1 MASYINSETIVVC
14 SEEEKC
20 SIYNEAVAY
29 CSQVWHRNFRAFYD
43 SLFSLPVSLSFL
55 EATTEDNKSANK
67 VFIYASIFLF
77 GVLSII
83 VMIAVVFH
91 RLQRIIRNERY
102 DQRLCIIIILY
113 KYG

>member
-1 MASYINSETIVVC
+1 MRLWPIALKYDIGISVPFMIVYFLCLV
-14 SEEEKC
+14 S
-20 SIYNEAVAY
+20 
-29 CSQVWHRNFRAFYD
+29 
-43 SLFSLPVSLSFL
+43 FSL

-67 VFIYASIFLF
+67 VSIYASIFLF